1 MTDYDSSVRRRARTI
16 LKYLNQEYL
25 DVETALNH
33 RTPLQLVVATILSA
47 QCTDARVNK
56 VTQKLFKKY
65 RNVDDYADAK
75 PEELEKDIQ
84 STGFFRNKA
93 KNIKHCCQQLKSE
106 HGGHVPDTMEEL
118 VQLAGVGR
126 KTANV
131 VLGTA
136 FGKALGVVVDT
147 HVSRLSQ
154 RMGLTTF
161 RDPVRIERDLMQL
174 LPRNQWI
181 TFSHQMISHG
191 RRVCPAR
198 RPKCEIC
205 YLRKTCPK
213 VGVETKS

>member
-75 PEELEKDIQ
+75 PEELEKYNQ

-93 KNIKHCCQQLKSE
+93 KNIKHC
-106 HGGHVPDTMEEL
+106 
-118 VQLAGVGR
+118 
-126 KTANV
+126 
-131 VLGTA
+131 
-136 FGKALGVVVDT
+136 
-147 HVSRLSQ
+147 
-154 RMGLTTF
+154 
-161 RDPVRIERDLMQL
+161 
-174 LPRNQWI
+174 
-181 TFSHQMISHG
+181 
-191 RRVCPAR
+191 
-198 RPKCEIC
+198 
-205 YLRKTCPK
+205 
-213 VGVETKS
+213 

>member
-1 MTDYDSSVRRRARTI
+1 M
-16 LKYLNQEYL
+16 
-25 DVETALNH
+25 
-33 RTPLQLVVATILSA
+33 VATILSA

-93 KNIKHCCQQLKSE
+93 KNIRHCCQQLKSE